1 MRKLKNGWV
10 EGSAQ
15 ELLGLSDADVEYIE
29 THHALARKLREE
41 RLKKQLTQTQ
51 LATALKTSQSR
62 VAKMEHGDPSVSV
75 DLLLQA
81 LYQLGLKRKDIAALV
96 S

>member
-1 MRKLKNGWV
+1 MKKLKNGWV

-15 ELLGLSDADVEYIE
+15 DFLELSSADVEYIE
-29 THHALARKLREE
+29 TRRALARRFREE
-41 RLKKQLTQTQ
+41 RRRKHLTQTQ
-51 LATALKTSQSR
+51 LAATLKTSQSR

-81 LYQLGLKRKDIAALV
+81 LYQMGLKRKDIAAV
-96 S
+96 V